1 MLDSAV
7 YKTFPKEFTLQRLL
21 GHLARF
27 SSFSTQG
34 EVLCTQGLAFLLRN
48 SAASK
53 ALMTYLQAGAGTAVS
68 EEVTWLPEAIQ
79 RDGGRPDLE
88 ARISDGK
95 PVAKIEAK
103 LGALLSDRQ
112 LQSYMTDLQ
121 DRAGGGVVLVLVPR
135 HRLSEATALASRAFS
150 LEGDGL
156 FRRISNIPGSV
167 VAVTSWDDLLDELG
181 AVSGEPFEGD
191 FAQFRDLYRSLN
203 GDFVEPAPAEGE
215 WRQDVAIQY
224 VVLADRATRLL
235 TSQSQVMPLGTDDKG
250 EPGEYRRRYV
260 CRSAGAEKPSCFSIG
275 VRAPFINHTTPIW
288 LRFHSRTPRF
298 VEIQRRLEASDF
310 ARQIVGHQRHIWLP
324 LELPPNETNGELV
337 VRSIAGQAE
346 AIARIAYGL
355 TPAAPLD

>member
-1 MLDSAV
+1 M
-7 YKTFPKEFTLQRLL
+7 QRLL

-48 SAASK
+48 PAASK
-53 ALMTYLQAGAGTAVS
+53 ALMAYLQAGAGTAVS

-88 ARISDGK
+88 ARTADGK

-103 LGALLSDRQ
+103 LGAPLSDKQ
-112 LQSYMTDLQ
+112 LQSYVTDLQ
-121 DRAGGGVVLVLVPR
+121 DRAGGGVLLVLVPR
-135 HRLSEATALASRAFS
+135 HRISEATTLASQAFS
-150 LEGDGL
+150 LEGDGR

-167 VAVTSWDDLLDELG
+167 VAVASWDDLLDELG

-224 VVLADRATRLL
+224 VALADRATRLL
-235 TSQSQVMPLGTDDKG
+235 TSLVMPLGTDDKG

-260 CRSAGAEKPSCFSIG
+260 CRSAGAAEKPSCFSIG

-288 LRFHSRTPRF
+288 LRFNSSTPKF
-298 VEIQRRLEASDF
+298 VEIQRRLDASDLS
-310 ARQIVGHQRHIWLP
+310 RRIVGHQGHIWLP
-324 LELPPNETNGELV
+324 LELPPNETNGE
-337 VRSIAGQAE
+337 
-346 AIARIAYGL
+346 
-355 TPAAPLD
+355 